1 MKLRRRQL
9 IGWGAAGAGAV
20 AAAATLPGLWRQWQS
35 ARVPPLPESAP
46 PVSGMQPLAL
56 LREFDYGTLKQENG
70 RTVREFRI
78 EARTNAIQLNPAV
91 SFVSW
96 NFNGRVPGPTLRVKA
111 GERVRV
117 LFVNRGGHAHSMHFH
132 GIHASAMDGVRPVR
146 NGAATIY
153 EFDAE
158 PFGVHLYHCH
168 VSPVARHVSK
178 GLYGLF
184 IVDPPG
190 GRPPADEM
198 ALVMGGFDLNDD
210 GRNDIYA
217 FNGVPNYYLRHPIPV
232 YQHQPLRLY
241 LLNMIEW
248 DAAVTFHL
256 HANFFKLLRSGRT
269 LAAAE
274 EADVVT
280 MGTAERHILEFA
292 YRDPGI
298 YMFHPHQ
305 DAIAENGC
313 MGQFRVLPMD
323 GSATPVEPVHGGH
336 G

>member
-1 MKLRRRQL
+1 M
-9 IGWGAAGAGAV
+9 AGAGAV
-20 AAAATLPGLWRQWQS
+20 TAAAVLPDWLRNTQQ
-35 ARVPPLPESAP
+35 VKIPPLPPDAP
-46 PVSGMQPLAL
+46 RVSGTNPLAL
-56 LREFDYGTLKQENG
+56 LRSFDRGVLKQENG
-70 RTVREFRI
+70 RSVREFRI
-78 EARTNAIQLNPAV
+78 EARTSTLQLNPAL

-96 NFNGRVPGPTLRVKA
+96 NFNGRVPGPALRVQE

-132 GIHASAMDGVRPVR
+132 GIHSGAMDGVRPIR

-168 VSPVARHVSK
+168 VSPVARHVSR

-184 IVDPPG
+184 IIDPPG
-190 GRPPADEM
+190 GRPAADEM
-198 ALVMGGFDLNDD
+198 AMVMGGFDLDDD

-217 FNGVPNYYLRHPIPV
+217 INGVPNYYLQHPIAV
-232 YQHQPLRLY
+232 YQNQPVRLY

-248 DAAVTFHL
+248 EAAVTFHL
-256 HANFFKLLRSGRT
+256 HANFFRLIRSGRS
-269 LAAAE
+269 LEPSE

-280 MGTAERHILEFA
+280 MGTAERHILEFS
-292 YRDPGI
+292 YGLPGQ

-313 MGQFRVLPMD
+313 MGQFLVLPP
-323 GSATPVEPVHGGH
+323 GSATGTVPIPHGH
-336 G
+336 GS